1 VTRRLHHAVA
11 LAVAGVA
18 VVAVARVAGADIP
31 VPSQVELPQAL
42 SLDAALQLFRS
53 HGLDVLIADANT
65 EAAEGQVLINNAVPN
80 PQVSASV
87 GNAIT
92 YANTAFGRQS
102 CLQSGAAC
110 SPWTSS
116 VGVTDSA
123 ALEDTLS
130 GKRGLRV
137 RVAQTALAAAKMSR
151 RDAERTLAFQV
162 KAAYAQVAV
171 AQLQLRFA
179 RDTAAAQADILRK
192 FRARYEHGNDS
203 EMNLELIEV
212 AKLEA
217 DQAVAQALDAKR
229 TAQGALAVLLGVRG
243 VVPDFDVDDRELDFR
258 VPAALQTASEQDLLG
273 VAWNHRPDLVALGYQ
288 RESSAAQIA
297 LVRRQRFPDITL
309 GLTYSFGGFGGL
321 STNGPVG
328 PEIVSFSASLPLPIF
343 YNLQGEERQAHA
355 SYDTSTL
362 QEAKTTAQVAD
373 DIAAAYAAF
382 QASKDQL
389 ARMEGPRR
397 DDGGILE
404 SARGAYVHAEQN
416 YFAGNIGFID
426 YRYAYQTWIATKTEE
441 FNDKANYWTAIYQL
455 EAAVA
460 KELR

>member
-1 VTRRLHHAVA
+1 VTVPHLARLAIVA
-11 LAVAGVA
+11 L
-18 VVAVARVAGADIP
+18 VVAAAPRAARADIP
-31 VPSQVELPQAL
+31 VPAQVQLPQTL
-42 SLDAALQLFRS
+42 SLDDALSLFRS
-53 HGLDVLIADANT
+53 HGLDLLIADAAT
-65 EAAEGQVLINNAVPN
+65 ESAEGQVLINNAVPN

-92 YANTAFGRQS
+92 YSTSTFSRQNCLAN
-102 CLQSGAAC
+102 GAAC

-123 ALEDTLS
+123 AIEDTLS
-130 GKRGLRV
+130 GKRGLRA
-137 RVAQTALAAAKMSR
+137 RVARAALAAAKLSR

-162 KAAYAQVAV
+162 KAAYAQTAL
-171 AQLQLRFA
+171 AQLQLKFA

-212 AKLEA
+212 AKFEA
-217 DQAVAQALDAKR
+217 DQAVAQALQAKR
-229 TAQGALAVLLGVRG
+229 TAQGALAILLGVRG
-243 VVPDFDVDDRELDFR
+243 VVPDFDVEDKELDFR
-258 VPAALQTASEQDLLG
+258 VPAALQTATEQDLLG
-273 VAWNHRPDLVALGYQ
+273 VAWNHRPDLIALGYQ
-288 RESSAAQIA
+288 RESAAAQVK
-297 LVRRQRFPDITL
+297 LVQRQRLPDITL

-321 STNGPVG
+321 STNGPIG
-328 PEIVSFSASLPLPIF
+328 PEIVSFSASLPLPVF
-343 YNLQGEERQAHA
+343 YNLQGEERQARA
-355 SYDTSTL
+355 SYDTDTL

-373 DIAAAYAAF
+373 DIAAAFAAF
-382 QASKDQL
+382 LASKDQL

-404 SARGAYVHAEQN
+404 SARGAYVHAEQQ

-441 FNDKANYWTAIYQL
+441 FNDKANYWTAVYEL
-455 EAAVA
+455 EEAVA
-460 KELR
+460 RDLR